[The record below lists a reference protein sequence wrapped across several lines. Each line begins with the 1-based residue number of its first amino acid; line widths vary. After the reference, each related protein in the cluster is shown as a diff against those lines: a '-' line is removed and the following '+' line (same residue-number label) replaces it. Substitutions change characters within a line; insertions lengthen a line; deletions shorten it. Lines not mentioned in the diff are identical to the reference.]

1 MLVLVN
7 DTDRNDISMLYQ
19 SITDS
24 INECVSVLISDAY
37 NPIRKMVI
45 HIYEKLREMARKLIL
60 LLKPALI
67 DFEITLSKIQH
78 QTYTNI
84 NTIRGPHQTYTNINT
99 IRGPPQSFKKD
110 FCNILVQIFTSNIF
124 QLVLEFMFPDICW
137 DVVFIAIELLMF
149 IRLFLIRYL

>member
-84 NTIRGPHQTYTNINT
+84 NTIRGP
-99 IRGPPQSFKKD
+99 PQILKK
-110 FCNILVQIFTSNIF
+110 IYKVIG
-124 QLVLEFMFPDICW
+124 
-137 DVVFIAIELLMF
+137 
-149 IRLFLIRYL
+149 RYLFEIAYTVLLPYLISCVFPEYSLLISLIVFHIFFIKSLLDNK

>member
-60 LLKPALI
+60 LLKPTLI
-67 DFEITLSKIQH
+67 DFEITLSKIQ
-78 QTYTNI
+78 Y
-84 NTIRGPHQTYTNINT
+84 QTYTNINT
-99 IRGPPQSFKKD
+99 IRGPPQILKK
-110 FCNILVQIFTSNIF
+110 IYKVIG
-124 QLVLEFMFPDICW
+124 
-137 DVVFIAIELLMF
+137 
-149 IRLFLIRYL
+149 RYLFEIAYTVLLPYLISCVFPEYSLLISLIVFHIFFTKSLLDNK

>member
-37 NPIRKMVI
+37 NPIRKMVM

-67 DFEITLSKIQH
+67 DFEITLSKIQY
-78 QTYTNI
+78 QTF
-84 NTIRGPHQTYTNINT
+84 TNINT
-99 IRGPPQSFKKD
+99 IRGPPQILKK
-110 FCNILVQIFTSNIF
+110 IYKVIG
-124 QLVLEFMFPDICW
+124 
-137 DVVFIAIELLMF
+137 
-149 IRLFLIRYL
+149 RYLFEIAYTVLLPYLISCVFPEYSLLISLIVFHIFFIKSLLDNK

>member
-84 NTIRGPHQTYTNINT
+84 NTIRGP
-99 IRGPPQSFKKD
+99 PQSFKKD

-137 DVVFIAIELLMF
+137 NVVFIAIELLMF
-149 IRLFLIRYL
+149 MRLFLTRYL

>member
-67 DFEITLSKIQH
+67 DFEITLSKIQ
-78 QTYTNI
+78 Y
-84 NTIRGPHQTYTNINT
+84 QTYTNINT
-99 IRGPPQSFKKD
+99 IRGPPQSLKKD

-124 QLVLEFMFPDICW
+124 QLVLEFMFPDISW
-137 DVVFIAIELLMF
+137 NVVFIAIELLMF

>member
-37 NPIRKMVI
+37 NPICKMVI

-67 DFEITLSKIQH
+67 DFEITLSKIQ
-78 QTYTNI
+78 
-84 NTIRGPHQTYTNINT
+84 HQTYTNINT

>member
-1 MLVLVN
+1 VLVLVN

-19 SITDS
+19 SVTDS

-84 NTIRGPHQTYTNINT
+84 NTIRGP
-99 IRGPPQSFKKD
+99 PQSFKKD

>member
-37 NPIRKMVI
+37 NPIRKMVM

-60 LLKPALI
+60 LLKPTLI
-67 DFEITLSKIQH
+67 DSEITLSKIQ
-78 QTYTNI
+78 Y
-84 NTIRGPHQTYTNINT
+84 QTYTNINT
-99 IRGPPQSFKKD
+99 IRGPPQILKK
-110 FCNILVQIFTSNIF
+110 IYKVIG
-124 QLVLEFMFPDICW
+124 
-137 DVVFIAIELLMF
+137 
-149 IRLFLIRYL
+149 RYLFEIAYTVLLPYLISCVFPEYSLLISLIVFHIFFIKSLLDNK

>member
-45 HIYEKLREMARKLIL
+45 HIYEKLREMASVKC
-60 LLKPALI
+60 
-67 DFEITLSKIQH
+67 KI
-78 QTYTNI
+78 
-84 NTIRGPHQTYTNINT
+84 
-99 IRGPPQSFKKD
+99 
-110 FCNILVQIFTSNIF
+110 
-124 QLVLEFMFPDICW
+124 
-137 DVVFIAIELLMF
+137 
-149 IRLFLIRYL
+149 

>member
-67 DFEITLSKIQH
+67 DFEITLSKIQ
-78 QTYTNI
+78 Y
-84 NTIRGPHQTYTNINT
+84 QTYTNINT
-99 IRGPPQSFKKD
+99 IRGPPQILKK
-110 FCNILVQIFTSNIF
+110 IYKVIS
-124 QLVLEFMFPDICW
+124 
-137 DVVFIAIELLMF
+137 
-149 IRLFLIRYL
+149 RYLFEITYTVLLPYLISCVFPEYGLLISLIVFHIFFTKSLLDNK